1 MNSSTIA
8 ATTIT
13 WSAPNAAA
21 RWSSFRARLNA
32 LSRKLAARTS
42 TCRRATPSRF
52 TAYANAV
59 RRSRSA
65 SWREVTNGAW
75 KRVFCAW
82 SADRAHATLC
92 RPKRRLLVIRP
103 DYVNY
108 QPLGRKN
115 LVPMRTKLY
124 TISPDLTHCARRLYL
139 ELNAPQGRRSVS
151 WRPIVSARSV
161 CGFVFVFALLVP
173 AAFADTKEGHPRAAF
188 QVISTSRSLEAGAGQ
203 AGGEGPQVHRQR
215 TGAESGIHRLLGWPG
230 EVACGVER
238 SGRAAD
244 HHPQQWQIVIRH
256 QYTGAA

>member
-65 SWREVTNGAW
+65 AWREVTNGAW

-82 SADRAHATLC
+82 SADRAQAQNLEYTVYWAGPERWRAEWSGPDVQQITILNNGKLSYVTST
-92 RPKRRLLVIRP
+92 PESLWSAIELQAALAALDGGTPAGPYRLA
-103 DYVNY
+103 
-108 QPLGRKN
+108 PLAYEEGQ
-115 LVPMRTKLY
+115 LRT
-124 TISPDLTHCARRLYL
+124 D
-139 ELNAPQGRRSVS
+139 EL
-151 WRPIVSARSV
+151 
-161 CGFVFVFALLVP
+161 
-173 AAFADTKEGHPRAAF
+173 
-188 QVISTSRSLEAGAGQ
+188 
-203 AGGEGPQVHRQR
+203 
-215 TGAESGIHRLLGWPG
+215 
-230 EVACGVER
+230 
-238 SGRAAD
+238 
-244 HHPQQWQIVIRH
+244 
-256 QYTGAA
+256 

>member
-65 SWREVTNGAW
+65 AWREVTNEAW

-103 DYVNY
+103 VYAN
-108 QPLGRKN
+108 
-115 LVPMRTKLY
+115 
-124 TISPDLTHCARRLYL
+124 DLNVT
-139 ELNAPQGRRSVS
+139 
-151 WRPIVSARSV
+151 
-161 CGFVFVFALLVP
+161 
-173 AAFADTKEGHPRAAF
+173 DK
-188 QVISTSRSLEAGAGQ
+188 SRSLRLSWRHDFDEALHNTSRRHGHARL
-203 AGGEGPQVHRQR
+203 GPDCPNRKCGYVSC
-215 TGAESGIHRLLGWPG
+215 TPG
-230 EVACGVER
+230 K
-238 SGRAAD
+238 
-244 HHPQQWQIVIRH
+244 
-256 QYTGAA
+256 